1 MVSSVNQPRPLALT
15 DLMRPHP
22 RGMPV
27 TLVLLTLNGVVFA
40 LMLASGGGLLHAVN
54 EVSLAWGAGFG
65 PATQDHQWWRL
76 FTAMFVHFG
85 VMHLALNLWALW
97 DIGRVVERAYGSLR
111 IGGIY
116 VVSGLV
122 GNLASLV
129 VQGNQAVSGGASGA
143 IFGLYGA
150 LVVFLWR
157 ERRLI
162 ERREFRWVMGAS
174 ALFPLLMLVLGLW
187 IPEIDNAAHAG
198 GLLAGALLGCGTAPR
213 WDPGRSTPAY
223 PPWWS
228 GLLLTAGVLALLLWM
243 PDPPYRFGEEVQARA
258 AIQRFLQE
266 ERKIHQRWDV
276 LMDFR
281 RGEQLSFD
289 QMAEQVDRQ
298 ITAAYQ
304 QSFAQLSAVQPVSA
318 VPSQQALS
326 ELQAYAALRSEAAS
340 KLAEGLRAH
349 DQEKIDQAM
358 MQARNAAA
366 QARKSPA
373 QALPAPVS
381 P

>member
-1 MVSSVNQPRPLALT
+1 
-15 DLMRPHP
+15 MRPHP

-27 TLVLLTLNGVVFA
+27 TLGLMGLNGVVFA
-40 LMLASGGGLLHAVN
+40 LMLASGAGFLHAVN
-54 EVSLAWGAGFG
+54 DVSLAWGAGFG

-85 VMHLALNLWALW
+85 VMHLGLNLWALW

-111 IGGIY
+111 IGAIY

-129 VQGNQAVSGGASGA
+129 VQGNQAISGGASGA

-150 LVVFLWR
+150 LIAFLWR
-157 ERRLI
+157 ERKLI
-162 ERREFRWVMGAS
+162 ERGEFRWFMGAS
-174 ALFPLLMLVLGLW
+174 ALFPLLMLVLGVW
-187 IPEIDNAAHAG
+187 VPEIDNAAHAG
-198 GLLAGALLGCGTAPR
+198 GLLAGALLGYGIAPP

-223 PPWWS
+223 PSWWS
-228 GLLLTAGVLALLLWM
+228 GLLLTAGVLALLLSM
-243 PDPPYRFGEEVQARA
+243 PAPLYRFGEEAQARE

-266 ERKIHQRWDV
+266 ERKIHQRWEV
-276 LMDFR
+276 LMNFR

-289 QMAEQVDRQ
+289 QLAEQVDQQ
-298 ITAAYQ
+298 ITTAYQ
-304 QSFAQLSAVQPVSA
+304 QSFEQLSVVQPVSA
-318 VPSQQALS
+318 VPSQQALTQ
-326 ELQAYAALRSEAAS
+326 LQAYAALRAAAAS

-349 DQEKIDQAM
+349 DQEKIDQALA
-358 MQARNAAA
+358 QARNAAI
-366 QARKSPA
+366 QARNPSGQIA
-373 QALPAPVS
+373 PAP